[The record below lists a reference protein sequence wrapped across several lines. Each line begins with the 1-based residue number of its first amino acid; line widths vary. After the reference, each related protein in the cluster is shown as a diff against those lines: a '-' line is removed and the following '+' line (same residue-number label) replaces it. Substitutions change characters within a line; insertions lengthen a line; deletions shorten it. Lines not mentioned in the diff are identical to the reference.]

1 MRFQLI
7 LCSLFLI
14 AWQIT
19 IGLASVPITWHV
31 SSRDQFL
38 RGELDNLAIHESG
51 QLILGPQIN
60 ELQDPDTPIIW
71 ALQEA
76 TDGALWLGT
85 SSNGH
90 IYRSSENQPTR
101 LTFEVEELEVH
112 TLASG
117 PDGTVYAGTNPD
129 GKIYRLATD
138 GSAESIFDPEET
150 YIWALTVD
158 SSGTLYVATG
168 QSGAIY
174 KIAPNGE
181 GEIFYESTATH
192 VISLGFDSSGNLI
205 ATTESPGQVIRIDAA
220 GNGFLLLDSPF
231 TEVRAI
237 THAPDGSFYVA
248 ALRDSAVESMQN
260 TAITTGLPEADISTS
275 VNGSA
280 QSTQTYSSNV
290 ENAMGA
296 VYHILPDGLWNIYW
310 SSTSEVPYDL
320 LIDSDGSLLIATG
333 QKGRILRLS
342 GNPVRATLLATT
354 PTQQVTTFMQSSTGV
369 IHFATANP
377 GKVFGVTNNL
387 ASEGT
392 YFSEVKD
399 ATNISTWSTVKWRAS
414 APGDSRVDI
423 FTRSGNTRNPD
434 NNWSAWSDAYE
445 HSTGSHIE
453 SPKARYFQWKAVLHK
468 GEQSISP
475 MLTSVT
481 VSYLPRNLKPILSS
495 VTVHPAGTVFQKA
508 FSNGDFEIA
517 GYDNSALNTMPE
529 ITLEAQAT
537 RQATSPLTG
546 RRAYRKGLQTFE
558 WVATDPDDNRL
569 LYEVRY
575 RNEGSMSWKIL
586 IENLWQP
593 IFVWDTT
600 SVPDGDYVIAVPA
613 SDTLANLPSASLM
626 TQRESTVFTIDN
638 TAPNIELMPI
648 REEQTNLSLSFV
660 VQDAR
665 SWIEQVEYSLDA
677 SSWVPAYPSDGIFD
691 SQRETFEITLTPQ
704 SSTAEIVVRATD
716 AMNNVG
722 TANVKWRSTEP

>member
-1 MRFQLI
+1 M
-7 LCSLFLI
+7 SL
-14 AWQIT
+14 A
-19 IGLASVPITWHV
+19 AVPITWHV

-38 RGELDNLAIHESG
+38 SGELENLAIHESG
-51 QLILGPQIN
+51 QLMLGPQIN
-60 ELQDPDTPIIW
+60 ELQNPNTPIIW

-90 IYRSSENQPTR
+90 IYRSSDSQPTN

-112 TLASG
+112 ALAAG
-117 PDGTVYAGTNPD
+117 PNGTVYAGTNPN

-138 GSAESIFDPEET
+138 GSTESIFNPDET

-158 SSGTLYVATG
+158 PSGTLYVATG

-174 KIAPNGE
+174 KITPNGE
-181 GEIFYESTATH
+181 REIFYKATATH
-192 VISLGFDSSGNLI
+192 VISLEFDPLGNLI

-220 GNGFLLLDSPF
+220 GNGFLLLESPF

-248 ALRDSAVESMQN
+248 ALRDSAVDSMQN
-260 TAITTGLPEADISTS
+260 TAITTGVPEADISAT
-275 VNGSA
+275 VNSSTR
-280 QSTQTYSSNV
+280 STQTYNSNL
-290 ENAMGA
+290 EDATGA
-296 VYHILPDGLWNIYW
+296 VYHILPDGLWDIYW
-310 SSTSEVPYDL
+310 SSTSEIPYDL

-333 QKGRILRLS
+333 QEGRILRLS

-354 PTQQVTTFMQSSTGV
+354 PTQQVTTFMQSSKGV

-377 GKVFGVTNNL
+377 GKLFGVTNKL

-392 YFSEVKD
+392 YFSQVKD

-414 APGDSRVDI
+414 TPGDSHVDI

-434 NNWSAWSDAYE
+434 NNWSAWSAAYE
-445 HSTGSHIE
+445 HSTGSPIE
-453 SPKARYFQWKAVLHK
+453 SPKARYFQWKAVLYK
-468 GEQSISP
+468 GDQSSSP

-481 VSYLPRNLKPILSS
+481 VSYLPRNLKPLLSS

-537 RQATSPLTG
+537 RQATRPLTG

-600 SVPDGDYVIAVPA
+600 SVPDGDYVIAVTA
-613 SDTLANLPSASLM
+613 SDALANQPSASLT

-648 REEQTNLSLSFV
+648 RQEPTSLSLSFV
-660 VQDAR
+660 VQDVR
-665 SWIEQVEYSLDA
+665 SPIEQVEYSLDA
-677 SSWVPAYPSDGIFD
+677 SSWVPAHPSDGIFD
-691 SQRETFEITLTPQ
+691 SQRETFQITLTPQ
-704 SSTAEIVVRATD
+704 SSIAEIVVRATD

>member
-19 IGLASVPITWHV
+19 MGLAAVPITWHV
-31 SSRDQFL
+31 SSRDQL
-38 RGELDNLAIHESG
+38 LSGELENLAIHESG
-51 QLILGPQIN
+51 QLMLGPQID
-60 ELQDPDTPIIW
+60 ELQNPNTPIIL

-90 IYRSSENQPTR
+90 IYRTSESQPTN

-112 TLASG
+112 ALASG
-117 PDGTVYAGTNPD
+117 PDGTVYAGTNPN

-158 SSGTLYVATG
+158 PSGTLYVSTG

-181 GEIFYESTATH
+181 GEIFYKAAATH
-192 VISLGFDSSGNLI
+192 VISLGFDPLGNLI
-205 ATTESPGQVIRIDAA
+205 ATTESPGQVVRIDAA

-237 THAPDGSFYVA
+237 TYAPDGSFYVA
-248 ALRDSAVESMQN
+248 ALRDSAVDSMQN
-260 TAITTGLPEADISTS
+260 TAITTDLPEADISTA
-275 VNGSA
+275 VNGSTR
-280 QSTQTYSSNV
+280 STQIYSSNL
-290 ENAMGA
+290 EDATGA
-296 VYHILPDGLWNIYW
+296 VYHILPDGLWDIYW

-333 QKGRILRLS
+333 QEGRILRLS
-342 GNPVRATLLATT
+342 GNPVRVTLLATT
-354 PTQQVTTFMQSSTGV
+354 PAQQVTTFMQSSKGV

-377 GKVFGVTNNL
+377 GKVFRVTNNL
-387 ASEGT
+387 AAEGT

-414 APGDSRVDI
+414 TPGDSRVDI
-423 FTRSGNTRNPD
+423 FTRSGNTKNPD
-434 NNWSAWSDAYE
+434 NNWSAWSAAYE

-453 SPKARYFQWKAVLHK
+453 NPKARYFQWKAVLYK
-468 GEQSISP
+468 GERGRSP
-475 MLTSVT
+475 MLTSVA
-481 VSYLPRNLKPILSS
+481 VSYLPRNLKPVLSS

-517 GYDNSALNTMPE
+517 GYDNSVLKIKQE
-529 ITLEAQAT
+529 ITIEAQAT
-537 RQATSPLTG
+537 KQATAPLTG
-546 RRAYRKGLQTFE
+546 RRAYRKGMQTFE
-558 WVATDPDDNRL
+558 WAATDPDDNRL
-569 LYEVRY
+569 LYQVHY
-575 RNEGSMSWKIL
+575 RNEGNMSWNIL

-600 SVPDGDYVIAVPA
+600 SAPDGDYVIAVTA
-613 SDTLANLPSASLM
+613 TDALANLPSASL
-626 TQRESTVFTIDN
+626 TAQRESTVFTIDN

-648 REEQTNLSLSFV
+648 RQEQMNLSLSFV
-660 VQDAR
+660 VQDVR
-665 SWIEQVEYSLDA
+665 SSIEQVEYSLDA
-677 SSWVPAYPSDGIFD
+677 SSWVPAYPSDEIFD
-691 SQRETFEITLTPQ
+691 SLREEFEITITPKA
-704 SSTAEIVVRATD
+704 SKAEIVVRATD
-716 AMNNVG
+716 AMNNTG
-722 TANVKWRSTEP
+722 TANVKWLSTVP